1 MLNVLI
7 VRHGQSEWNAV
18 GRWQGHA
25 DPPLSELGI
34 SQARAAGR
42 SVGVFDA
49 VIASD
54 LDRAASTARIMA
66 DALGIGPVVT
76 DDRLRERD
84 VGAWQALTRTQ
95 IEAQYPGQL
104 ENGHRPPGWE
114 ADESVVARA
123 IAALERI
130 ADDVG
135 TGNVLVVA
143 HGGIIYSLER
153 HLGAEFSPIL
163 NLHGR
168 WFRFHR
174 DHGLLE
180 LGDRVALVPDSAGT
194 VSGI

>member
-34 SQARAAGR
+34 SQARGAGR
-42 SVGVFDA
+42 SVGAFDA

-153 HLGAEFSPIL
+153 HLGAEFAPIL

-174 DHGLLE
+174 DRGLVD
-180 LGDRVALVPDSAGT
+180 LGDRVALVPDSADT